1 MYLQKVISS
10 KTFENNLG
18 SELPVHP
25 SDEEQQE
32 RLLDILT
39 AVDLRG
45 DGVGQLVIQLLNHH
59 HIVFIHCLEQ
69 HVPTNFAVS
78 YQVASGS

>member
-1 MYLQKVISS
+1 MYRPTIVVVEK
-10 KTFENNLG
+10 NNYHG
-18 SELPVHP
+18 FELPIHP

-59 HIVFIHCLEQ
+59 HIVFIPCLEQ
-69 HVPTNFAVS
+69 PVPTYFAVS
-78 YQVASGS
+78 Y